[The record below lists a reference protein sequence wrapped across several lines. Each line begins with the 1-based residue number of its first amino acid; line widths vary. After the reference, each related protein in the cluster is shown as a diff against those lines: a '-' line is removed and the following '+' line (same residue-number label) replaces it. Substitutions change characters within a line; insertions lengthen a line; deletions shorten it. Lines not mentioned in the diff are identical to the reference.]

1 MTIYADVI
9 CGQHILLIKA
19 NFVIIK
25 NSSAPL
31 RYGGRGGGL
40 AARTFRVS
48 LDKTKRAFNRATN
61 SILSRLQGTAT
72 EDVLLHMIR
81 SKSLPI
87 LLFASEAINLPLSAI
102 RSLDFCVVRFVM
114 KVLRSSNRDMVMSCL
129 EYFDFK
135 LPSVLIP
142 DRKAR
147 FLNKFNVLSNTVCQ
161 FTAGLR
167 SC

>member
-1 MTIYADVI
+1 MRIGPLFDKP
-9 CGQHILLIKA
+9 C
-19 NFVIIK
+19 
-25 NSSAPL
+25 APL
-31 RYGGRGGGL
+31 LSIDNMEISTVNELRYLGVFFL
-40 AARTFRVS
+40 AARTFRIS

-114 KVLRSSNRDMVMSCL
+114 KVLRSSNRDMVMPCL

-147 FLNKFNVLSNTVCQ
+147 FLNKFNVLSNAVCQ
-161 FTAGLR
+161 FTAGLS